1 MVLQQLKPLYI
12 AHKPMKTTP
21 NCVEKGFYEREQD
34 ERKLLLL
41 MCKNAAKSRVGEKD
55 GEHYDLKKIVYGILL
70 IAAAL
75 TILLLTFQ
83 DAAGTVKLSEG
94 LRLWLERFG
103 LKSDFHSI
111 RSNAHLVLYFL
122 FGIVLCLY
130 GRECG
135 WRWWVVLAVGCGIGL
150 IDESIKVL
158 LPTREFDFVDL
169 VKDWIGIG
177 LAAFVVLILKRSEAR

>member
-1 MVLQQLKPLYI
+1 M
-12 AHKPMKTTP
+12 
-21 NCVEKGFYEREQD
+21 
-34 ERKLLLL
+34 
-41 MCKNAAKSRVGEKD
+41 
-55 GEHYDLKKIVYGILL
+55 KKIVYGILL
-70 IAAAL
+70 IAAVL

-103 LKSDFHSI
+103 VKSDFHSI

-135 WRWWVVLAVGCGIGL
+135 WRWWVVLAVGCCVGL
-150 IDESIKVL
+150 IDEGIKVL

-169 VKDWIGIG
+169 VKDWVGVAVGMI
-177 LAAFVVLILKRSEAR
+177 ALKNRRTVE

>member
-1 MVLQQLKPLYI
+1 
-12 AHKPMKTTP
+12 MK
-21 NCVEKGFYEREQD
+21 KR
-34 ERKLLLL
+34 
-41 MCKNAAKSRVGEKD
+41 
-55 GEHYDLKKIVYGILL
+55 VYGILL

-75 TILLLTFQ
+75 TILLLTLQ

-135 WRWWVVLAVGCGIGL
+135 WRWWVVILIGCGIGL

-169 VKDWIGIG
+169 VKDWIGV
-177 LAAFVVLILKRSEAR
+177 ATAVVTVRIKQKAVN

>member
-1 MVLQQLKPLYI
+1 
-12 AHKPMKTTP
+12 
-21 NCVEKGFYEREQD
+21 
-34 ERKLLLL
+34 
-41 MCKNAAKSRVGEKD
+41 MCKKRRRRVWKTD
-55 GEHYDLKKIVYGILL
+55 GDNNDLKKRVYGILL
-70 IAAAL
+70 AAAVIA
-75 TILLLTFQ
+75 ILFLTFQ
-83 DAAGTVKLSEG
+83 DSAGTVRLSEG

-135 WRWWVVLAVGCGIGL
+135 WRWWVIILIGCGIGL

-169 VKDWIGIG
+169 VKDWVG
-177 LAAFVVLILKRSEAR
+177 VVVAVSMIALKNRRTVE

>member
-1 MVLQQLKPLYI
+1 
-12 AHKPMKTTP
+12 MK
-21 NCVEKGFYEREQD
+21 KR
-34 ERKLLLL
+34 
-41 MCKNAAKSRVGEKD
+41 
-55 GEHYDLKKIVYGILL
+55 VYGILL

-75 TILLLTFQ
+75 TILLLTLQ

-103 LKSDFHSI
+103 LKSDFHSV

-122 FGIVLCLY
+122 FGITLCLY

-135 WRWWVVLAVGCGIGL
+135 WNWWVIILIGCGIGL
-150 IDESIKVL
+150 IDEGIKVL

-169 VKDWIGIG
+169 VKDWVGVT
-177 LAAFVVLILKRSEAR
+177 AAMLVIWLVKRRTVNE

>member
-1 MVLQQLKPLYI
+1 
-12 AHKPMKTTP
+12 MK
-21 NCVEKGFYEREQD
+21 
-34 ERKLLLL
+34 
-41 MCKNAAKSRVGEKD
+41 
-55 GEHYDLKKIVYGILL
+55 KKVYGILL
-70 IAAAL
+70 LAAVVL
-75 TILLLTFQ
+75 ILLLTLQ

-103 LKSDFHSI
+103 LKSDFHSF

-135 WRWWVVLAVGCGIGL
+135 WRWWVILAAGCCVGL

-169 VKDWIGIG
+169 VKDWVG
-177 LAAFVVLILKRSEAR
+177 VVVGTEVVAISQHRKKEISKP

>member
-1 MVLQQLKPLYI
+1 V
-12 AHKPMKTTP
+12 
-21 NCVEKGFYEREQD
+21 
-34 ERKLLLL
+34 
-41 MCKNAAKSRVGEKD
+41 
-55 GEHYDLKKIVYGILL
+55 KKRVYGILL

-75 TILLLTFQ
+75 TILLLTLQ

-111 RSNAHLVLYFL
+111 RSNAHLGLYFL

-135 WRWWVVLAVGCGIGL
+135 WSWWAILAVGCCVGL

-169 VKDWIGIG
+169 VKDWIGV
-177 LAAFVVLILKRSEAR
+177 ATAVVTVRIKQKAVN